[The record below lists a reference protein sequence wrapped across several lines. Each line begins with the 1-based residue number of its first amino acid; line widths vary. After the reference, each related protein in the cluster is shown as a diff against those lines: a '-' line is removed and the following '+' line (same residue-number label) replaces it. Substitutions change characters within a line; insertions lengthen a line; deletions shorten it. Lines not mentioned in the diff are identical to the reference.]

1 MPPDRPD
8 NNDCKVEMDDTLD
21 LVIIGEGVDGI
32 AATFTYLSLHREH
45 HTTVLEADED
55 VGGVWSRSRLDRKFF
70 TQSGIRVRGFPDRPF
85 DPPAEA
91 VKRACCRPTEASGP
105 LIA

>member
-8 NNDCKVEMDDTLD
+8 NNDCRAEMDDTLD
-21 LVIIGEGVDGI
+21 LVIIGERVHRI

-45 HTTVLEADED
+45 HMTVLEADED
-55 VGGVWSRSRLDRKFF
+55 VGGVSSRSRLDSKFY
-70 TQSGIRVRGFPDRPF
+70 TQSGIQVTGFPDRPF

-91 VKRACCRPTEASGP
+91 VKRACCRPTEATGP